1 MKKNKKFFN
10 SKRIKFI
17 REALSFPFIWFM
29 LFPIL
34 ILDICLF
41 IYQNTAMRLYWIP
54 LAKRSDYIVYD
65 RESLAFMTWYE
76 KLDCLYCS
84 YVNWFLAYASEV
96 AWRTEKY
103 WCPMK
108 HYKKNLAKH
117 EWQPYFADYND
128 EKKFR
133 EVRWE
138 VQEFFQK

>member
-1 MKKNKKFFN
+1 MKKSFFN
-10 SKRIKFI
+10 NKNIKFL

-29 LFPIL
+29 LFPML
-34 ILDICLF
+34 ILDVCIF

-65 RESLAFMTWYE
+65 REILSYMTWYE

-84 YVNWFLAYASEV
+84 YVNWLLSYAVEV

-108 HYKKNLAKH
+108 HKKKTLAKH
-117 EWQPYFADYND
+117 NWQEYFAEYDD
-128 EKKFR
+128 ENKFR

-138 VQEFFQK
+138 TKEFFKSI